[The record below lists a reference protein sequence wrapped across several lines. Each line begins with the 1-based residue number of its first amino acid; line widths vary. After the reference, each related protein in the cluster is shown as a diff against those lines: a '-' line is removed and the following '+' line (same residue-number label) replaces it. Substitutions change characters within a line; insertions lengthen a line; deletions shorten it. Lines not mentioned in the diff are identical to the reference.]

1 MRRTFIPLFLGIL
14 FLILQTTLFASFP
27 IQRVKPDLVLIFTL
41 FLGLSFSPL
50 SGGILVFFLG
60 YVIDLFSGNSFGLYA
75 FSRPLLFFSAQLFKD
90 RIYLESYFLRSLF
103 VFLFTL
109 GEGIVILILIKAFHP
124 EPLQPPYP
132 LFFTGFLPQAFSTA
146 LLAPVLFSIFKK
158 GYSLLYAQP
167 GTGLGVRGKT

>member
-1 MRRTFIPLFLGIL
+1 MRRTLIPLFLGIL

-50 SGGILVFFLG
+50 PGGILVFSLG
-60 YVIDLFSGNSFGLYA
+60 YVMDLFSGNSFGLYA

-90 RIYLESYFLRSLF
+90 RIYLESFFLRFLF

-109 GEGIVILILIKAFHP
+109 GEGILILVLAKALNP
-124 EPLQPPYP
+124 EPFRSLYP
-132 LFFTGFLPQAFSTA
+132 FFFSSFLPQSFITA
-146 LLAPVLFSIFKK
+146 LIAPALFSIFKK
-158 GYSLLYAQP
+158 GYALLYAQP
-167 GTGLGVRGKT
+167 GPGLGTRDKV